1 MSQISR
7 SYGASNVDEMKA
19 IYDDWASS
27 YDKELAEAEHDYVAP
42 AVATSHVLK
51 SLKVERLG
59 DHIEILDAGCGT
71 GLVGVELAKVGA
83 KHIDGVDLSP
93 GMLKVAQK
101 LGVYRALEAVDLSQP
116 LARPN
121 ASYDV
126 VVCVGTMT
134 EGHVGAAA
142 IDEFVRVLKKGGFL
156 VATILFS
163 IWENGG
169 YEKRV
174 KELVAAGKVNFV
186 SANLEDYRRG
196 AGVQARMLVLQA
208 L

>member
-1 MSQISR
+1 MSQIGR
-7 SYGASNVDEMKA
+7 SYGAANVDEMKA

-42 AVATSHVLK
+42 AVATLHVLK
-51 SLKVERLG
+51 SLNVKRLG
-59 DHIEILDAGCGT
+59 EHIEILDAGCGT

-134 EGHVGAAA
+134 EGHVGPAA
-142 IDEFVRVLKKGGFL
+142 IDEFVRVLKKGGYL

>member
-1 MSQISR
+1 MSQIGR
-7 SYGASNVDEMKA
+7 SYGASSVDEMKA
-19 IYDDWASS
+19 IYDDWATS
-27 YDKELAEAEHDYVAP
+27 YDKELAEAEQDYVAP

-51 SLKVERLG
+51 SLNVKRLG

-101 LGVYRALEAVDLSQP
+101 LRVYRALEAVDLSQP
-116 LARPN
+116 LVRAN

-134 EGHVGAAA
+134 EGHVGPAA
-142 IDEFVRVLKKGGFL
+142 IAEFVRVLKKGGYL

-174 KELVAAGKVNFV
+174 KELVTAGKVAFV

>member
-1 MSQISR
+1 MSQIGR
-7 SYGASNVDEMKA
+7 SYGASSVDEMKA
-19 IYDDWASS
+19 IYDDWATS
-27 YDKELAEAEHDYVAP
+27 YDKELAEAEQDYVAP

-51 SLKVERLG
+51 SLNIKRLG

-93 GMLKVAQK
+93 
-101 LGVYRALEAVDLSQP
+101 VDLSQP
-116 LARPN
+116 LVRAN

-134 EGHVGAAA
+134 EGHVSPAA
-142 IDEFVRVLKKGGFL
+142 IDEFVRVLKKGGYL

-174 KELVAAGKVNFV
+174 KELVTAGKVAFV